1 MEVGKTVQVVGPAL
15 KDPGLDPADGLPA
28 PGVITEIN
36 EGGSWPIVV
45 QLTDGPLIKTTR
57 AGIADRTLAEWK
69 VEVDA
74 DMHLINHYLRE
85 TDRAGEQERPL
96 RFALALKEARRLQK
110 DIYRVAR
117 DVYGLSREDID
128 AIGPL

>member
-15 KDPGLDPADGLPA
+15 RDPGLDPADGLPA

-57 AGIADRTLAEWK
+57 AGIADRTLEEWK

-85 TDRAGEQERPL
+85 TDYAGEQERPL
-96 RFALALKEARRLQK
+96 RFALA
-110 DIYRVAR
+110 
-117 DVYGLSREDID
+117 
-128 AIGPL
+128 